1 MTQGQIIAFGWQLA
15 GWLAVPLAGIGIR
28 WLLSQAK
35 RASSDQH
42 NATLALLSK
51 VAVMAVTAAE
61 QTIRSNPDK
70 KAAALKFI
78 DAYLTE
84 HHIDLPVFEIE
95 AAIESA
101 VLTETAHAPA
111 LSLSPTPPHVP

>member
-1 MTQGQIIAFGWQLA
+1 MTQSQLIALGWQLA
-15 GWLAVPLAGIGIR
+15 GWLSLALLPIVAR
-28 WLLSQAK
+28 WLLSAAK

-61 QTIRSNPDK
+61 QTLAANPDK
-70 KAAALKFI
+70 KVAALRFV
-78 DAYLTE
+78 DSYLNT
-84 HHIDLPVFEIE
+84 HNIHLPVFEIE

-101 VLTETAHAPA
+101 VFSSTPHTPA
-111 LSLSPTPPHVP
+111 GDRSQA

>member
-1 MTQGQIIAFGWQLA
+1 MTQEQWVELGWKLA
-15 GWLAVPLAGIGIR
+15 GWAALALLPIAAR
-28 WLLSQAK
+28 WLLSAAK

-61 QTIRSNPDK
+61 QTLANNTDK
-70 KAAALKFI
+70 KQAALRFI

-84 HHIDLPVFEIE
+84 HHIDLPIFEIE

-101 VLTETAHAPA
+101 VLTETAHEPA
-111 LSLSPTPPHVP
+111 LSPSPTPPHAP